1 MSTESEILGIAGSL
15 RSGSFN
21 KLLLRAAM
29 EEAPAGMRIESFD
42 LERIPFYN
50 ADIEKQGD
58 PEPVVDFK
66 RAVAEADGLLIA
78 APEYQHGI
86 PGVLKNALDW
96 ASRPPGDSPLNRK
109 PVAAM
114 GASPG
119 ISGTI
124 RAQLQL
130 RQTLFYNRCLI
141 VGRPEVVVAKAR
153 EKFDDYG
160 RLTDDQARELIGELL
175 GNLQRTI
182 EERRA
187 VEAVGAR

>member
-66 RAVAEADGLLIA
+66 RAVAEADGLLVA

-130 RQTLFYNRCLI
+130 RQTLFYNRCRI

>member
-21 KLLLRAAM
+21 KLLLRAAL
-29 EEAPAGMRIESFD
+29 EEAPPGMRIESFD
-42 LERIPFYN
+42 LERIPSYN
-50 ADIEKQGD
+50 ADVEKQGD
-58 PEPVVDFK
+58 PEPVIEFK
-66 RAVAEADGLLIA
+66 RGIAEADGLLIA
-78 APEYQHGI
+78 SPEYQHGI

-96 ASRPPGDSPLNRK
+96 ASRPPGDSPLNGK

-114 GASPG
+114 GASTG

-130 RQTLFYNRCLI
+130 RQTLFYNRCRI

-175 GNLQRTI
+175 GNLQRAI

-187 VEAVGAR
+187 VEAVAAR